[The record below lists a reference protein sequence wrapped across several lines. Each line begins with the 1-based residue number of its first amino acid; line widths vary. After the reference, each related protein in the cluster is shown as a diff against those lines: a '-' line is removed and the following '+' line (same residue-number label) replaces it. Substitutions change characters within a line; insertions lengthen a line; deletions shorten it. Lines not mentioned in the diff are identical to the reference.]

1 MATILED
8 LDGLSQIL
16 ENGIDIPDG
25 DHILHLERLRQ
36 IQIKKH
42 ETLVHE
48 AEAREVAAAQ
58 EAARAVALCEGRAA
72 VTRRHAVEIKA
83 KLHERDSRIGNLE
96 DTIAAL
102 KGKTESEITRCD
114 KLSAS
119 NASLKELLEKQV
131 SLLLTTEG
139 EEEAD
144 TKAALI
150 AANTR
155 CCALESKINALVIDH
170 RAANRRLSRE
180 LSAEVRGLNTQ
191 RRGIEAEMNALHRRN
206 RGLIQALRVLADAA
220 THHGIALPAVAAAE
234 LGGYRDDA
242 VDETSEDAASR
253 SVEATSHSRGHRSPS
268 KPFRPFVGKRA
279 ASPRRSLPE
288 KGSVG
293 ASIDL
298 SCNEKP
304 VETPDAQDHCP
315 DYLCNEG
322 SSSNY
327 EGASPKRAPIRK
339 QSPSEFA
346 QKKHAARL
354 RAVRGS
360 SSKWG
365 FSV

>member
-119 NASLKELLEKQV
+119 NASLK
-131 SLLLTTEG
+131 
-139 EEEAD
+139 
-144 TKAALI
+144 
-150 AANTR
+150 
-155 CCALESKINALVIDH
+155 
-170 RAANRRLSRE
+170 
-180 LSAEVRGLNTQ
+180 
-191 RRGIEAEMNALHRRN
+191 
-206 RGLIQALRVLADAA
+206 
-220 THHGIALPAVAAAE
+220 
-234 LGGYRDDA
+234 
-242 VDETSEDAASR
+242 AS
-253 SVEATSHSRGHRSPS
+253 
-268 KPFRPFVGKRA
+268 F
-279 ASPRRSLPE
+279 
-288 KGSVG
+288 
-293 ASIDL
+293 
-298 SCNEKP
+298 
-304 VETPDAQDHCP
+304 
-315 DYLCNEG
+315 
-322 SSSNY
+322 
-327 EGASPKRAPIRK
+327 
-339 QSPSEFA
+339 
-346 QKKHAARL
+346 
-354 RAVRGS
+354 
-360 SSKWG
+360 
-365 FSV
+365 